1 MLFRILQYD
10 CQKLLNENVSFLSVY
25 VPVRDTELLTTEFD
39 VFQDDALKFMLS
51 ESHLVLLLTKQL
63 ASVLTKHLELVPQD
77 RRQALQQL
85 AQDRVSMA
93 FQFSSVETY
102 IFKRSTYEV
111 FLEEFSSV
119 LERELLR
126 LFNSFI
132 AQRFYDKASYQGPV
146 FTFDTLLGP
155 IADWI
160 PSNTGKTIYFLVDD
174 ADDLPESHTITL
186 NTWIARRRSSVAFKV
201 STMYLYKTYE
211 TKGRSA
217 IQHPHDFF
225 LYEVATRHLK
235 DELENYVELL
245 RQICE
250 SRLKLKGIDASAKS
264 FFPPDLV
271 QEAKVKTL
279 EAKLI
284 AEYSTI
290 HSGRAIKDNV
300 YRHLTS
306 EYKKSL
312 LARRT
317 SGTYIYAGFETL
329 AELSSGLVRDFIIC
343 AQRMYDSQRRRIKP
357 ASAERVTAIDASIQ
371 SDVVKK
377 YASELLL
384 DISNAS
390 QRRDRSATPEEW
402 GQVHRF
408 IEALGSVFKD
418 KMYSSD
424 SERRVFSFAFQDEPD
439 PDVSRVIDLAIAE
452 GYLMK
457 GFISRKEGTGRR
469 NLYMLTRRLAPAFD
483 LDVSAYSGYLSLTSA
498 RARSFM
504 DRGPERSESQGAP
517 QLQLSF
523 LDSGDWPMIAIDE
536 AGY

>member
-10 CQKLLNENVSFLSVY
+10 CQKLLNANVSFLSVY
-25 VPVRDTELLTTEFD
+25 IPVRDTELLTTEFD

-63 ASVLTKHLELVPQD
+63 ASVLAKHVEVVPENL
-77 RRQALQQL
+77 RHALQKL
-85 AQDRVSMA
+85 VQDRVSMA
-93 FQFSSVETY
+93 FQFSAVETY
-102 IFKRSTYEV
+102 NFKSSTYQD

-119 LERELLR
+119 LELELLR

-146 FTFDTLLGP
+146 FTFETLLGP

-160 PSNTGKTIYFLVDD
+160 LNNTGKTVYFLVDD

-186 NTWIARRRSSVAFKV
+186 NTWVARRRSSVAFKV

-264 FFPPDLV
+264 FFPRDLA
-271 QEAKVKTL
+271 QETRMKAL

-284 AEYSTI
+284 EDYSKAY
-290 HSGRAIKDNV
+290 SDRAIRDNV

-312 LARRT
+312 LANRS
-317 SGTYIYAGFETL
+317 SGTFVYAGFETL

-343 AQRMYDSQRRRIKP
+343 AQRMYDSQRRRIQP
-357 ASAERVTAIDASIQ
+357 DSTEQVTEIESSIQ

-377 YASELLL
+377 YATELLL

-402 GQVHRF
+402 RQVHKF

-483 LDVSAYSGYLSLTSA
+483 LDVSAYSGYLSMTSA
-498 RARSFM
+498 RARSYM
-504 DRGPERSESQGAP
+504 DKGPERSENKGEP
-517 QLQLSF
+517 QIQLSF
-523 LDSGDWPMIAIDE
+523 FDSGDWPMIAIDE